1 VLRLRTFGGLS
12 LESDRG
18 PLHGAAT
25 QRRRL
30 AVLAIVAEAGAQGI
44 TRDRLLGLL
53 WPEVSE
59 SRARS
64 ALSQALYALKRDA
77 GEDQIVLGYGR
88 LTLDEKIVTADVTA
102 FHDAIARDDLTA
114 AAGLYTGVFLDGVY
128 VDDAPDFEHWLD
140 DVRLR
145 LGRTA
150 ERALERLATDAE
162 RRGDHADAAD
172 WWRRLTALAPLKT
185 GAVLRLMEALA
196 GSGDRAGA
204 LRHAERYA
212 QRTREELEAEP
223 SAAVTTL
230 ADRLRGEV
238 GAPRVG
244 DRFVIERELG
254 RGGSAIVYL
263 ARDTKHDRQVALK
276 MLHPELGAAIGRER
290 LSREIRIIARLQH
303 PHILPLHDSGEWA
316 DTLYYV
322 MPYVEGESLRV
333 RLARDRQLT
342 IDDALVIGREIA
354 DALDHAHRHGIVHG
368 DVKPENILLAD
379 GHAILADFGVA
390 RVISGV
396 LRPADATLEPPSG
409 TPAYAAPE
417 HIAGSRE
424 LGLASDVFS
433 LGCVLFEML
442 SGRPPWLSRRR
453 RGAPAPALKSLR
465 PDTPAWLAALVHQM
479 LSDAPSARPSSA
491 GEVSRSLKSG
501 ADAPPSLLPLGGD
514 PILGRERE
522 LEEARALLDCPDV
535 PLLTLTGA
543 GGVGKTRLAIQLV
556 RGCESGYDRVYFVD
570 LSPVRDADGVAPAIA
585 ATVGASLVGDRRP
598 LDAFAALCAGRRV
611 LLVLDNFEQ
620 VVSAAPTVTRLAAL
634 APTLKVLV
642 TSRVR
647 LGVAGEHEL
656 HIAPLYVPAE
666 DATDSARRDSAAVRL
681 FLRRASEA
689 NTDLAADDAVVRA
702 AAEICA
708 RVDGLPLAIE
718 LAAARCRLL
727 TPQAVASRLAAGFGL
742 LSGGSRRGPGRHQT
756 MRHTVAW
763 SHALLTPEEQRLFV
777 RLAVFAGGCTLAAA
791 EAVCADGGSTLSVL
805 DGLSALVDASV
816 LVRDTPSA
824 GEPRLRMLA
833 TVREFALD
841 ALSSSPE
848 AGTMA
853 QRHAEWFRR
862 MATSLAPRLIGELEN
877 ETVALLAAE
886 HANFGA
892 ALRCVIDVG
901 DAEAAFALGA
911 SLWRYWLVRG
921 HLVEGRDWLARMLA
935 LPASD
940 DAALDALRADV
951 MTGAGHLAQNSGAV
965 ADATRYFQDVLAIRQ
980 RLGDEAGAARARADL
995 GWICWR
1001 RCDYPEARR
1010 LSAECLA
1017 MAEALGETRVAAL
1030 ALTNLGTTALFEGN
1044 LAEARDLLGR
1054 SARLRS
1060 EVADQ
1065 RGVAFVNSILAW
1077 ALCRGESHEAARTLL
1092 AAAETTLRAAGDRRL
1107 LYFARD
1113 VLAEVHLRQGDAER
1127 SAAILEIDSISGV
1140 RRFGDRWSVAHG
1152 LALASWTS
1160 RLLGRLDQSDA
1171 FAEESLELRR
1181 AEQDRYGEAE
1191 CLALLAATAGMRGD
1205 RARAAALIH
1214 RSHDIR
1220 SSIGDLAGVAECQ
1233 AELSRLAIVA

>member
-1 VLRLRTFGGLS
+1 MLRLRTFGGLS

-18 PLHGAAT
+18 PLRGAAA

-30 AVLAIVAEAGAQGI
+30 AVLAIVAEAGRQGV

-53 WPEVSE
+53 WPEVDE
-59 SRARS
+59 ARARS
-64 ALSQALYALKRDA
+64 ALSQALYALKRDT
-77 GEDQIVLGYGR
+77 GEDQLVVGYDR
-88 LTLDEKIVTADVTA
+88 LTLNETVVTADVTR
-102 FHDAIARDDLTA
+102 FHDAVAREELTA
-114 AAGLYTGVFLDGVY
+114 AAELYTGVFLDGVY
-128 VDDAPDFEHWLD
+128 VDDAPGFEHWVD

-150 ERALERLATDAE
+150 ERALERLATDAD
-162 RRGDHADAAD
+162 RSGDHAAAAD

-212 QRTREELEAEP
+212 QLTREELEAEP

-230 ADRLRGEV
+230 AERLRGEV
-238 GAPRVG
+238 GEARVS
-244 DRFVIERELG
+244 DRFVIEGELG
-254 RGGSAIVYL
+254 RGGSAVVYL
-263 ARDTKHDRQVALK
+263 ARDTKHERHVALK

-290 LSREIRIIARLQH
+290 LAREIRIIARLQH

-322 MPYVEGESLRV
+322 MPFVEGESLRA
-333 RLARDRQLT
+333 RLARDRQLAL
-342 IDDALVIGREIA
+342 DDALVVGREMA

-390 RVISGV
+390 RVTSSA
-396 LRPADATLEPPSG
+396 LLPADASLEPSSG
-409 TPAYAAPE
+409 TPAYASPE
-417 HIAGSRE
+417 RMSGSGQLE
-424 LGLASDVFS
+424 PASDLFS
-433 LGCVLFEML
+433 LGCVLYEML
-442 SGRPPWLSRRR
+442 AGRPPWLTRRR
-453 RGAPAPALKSLR
+453 RGATAPALRSLR

-479 LSDAPSARPSSA
+479 LSDTPSGRPSSA
-491 GEVSRSLKSG
+491 GEVSRSLKRG
-501 ADAPPSLLPLGGD
+501 ADAPPSLLPLVGD
-514 PILGRERE
+514 PMVGREEE
-522 LEEARALLDCPDV
+522 LEAARAVLTDPDV
-535 PLLTLTGA
+535 TLLTLSGA
-543 GGVGKTRLAIQLV
+543 GGVGKTRLAIQLA
-556 RGCESGYDRVYFVD
+556 RGCESAYDRVYFVD
-570 LSPVRDADGVAPAIA
+570 LSPVRDADSVVPAIA
-585 ATVGASLVGDRRP
+585 AAVGTSLEGDREP
-598 LDAFAALCAGRRV
+598 LDALATLCATRRV

-620 VVSAAPTVTRLAAL
+620 VASAAPTLSRLAAL
-634 APTLKVLV
+634 APSLKMLV

-647 LGVAGEHEL
+647 LGIAGEHEMNV
-656 HIAPLYVPAE
+656 APLPVPAD
-666 DATDSARRDSAAVRL
+666 DATQADRRSNPAVRL
-681 FLRRASEA
+681 FLRRATDA
-689 NTDLAADDAVVRA
+689 NPAIVVDDEVVSAAS
-702 AAEICA
+702 EICA
-708 RVDGLPLAIE
+708 RLDGLPLAIE

-727 TPQAVASRLAAGFGL
+727 TPRAVAMRLAAGFGL
-742 LSGGSRRGPGRHQT
+742 LSGGSRHAAVRHQT

-791 EAVCADGGSTLSVL
+791 EAVCADPGSTLSVI
-805 DGLSALVDASV
+805 DGVSALVDASV
-816 LVRDTPSA
+816 LVCDAPSG

-841 ALSSSPE
+841 VLSSSPE
-848 AGTMA
+848 AGAMA
-853 QRHAEWFRR
+853 QRHADWFGRL
-862 MATSLAPRLIGELEN
+862 ATTLAPRLIGERQN

-892 ALRCVIDVG
+892 ALRCTIDRG
-901 DAEAAFALGA
+901 DAAASLALGA
-911 SLWRYWLVRG
+911 ALWRYWLVRG
-921 HLVEGRDWLARMLA
+921 HLVEGRDWLTRMLA
-935 LPASD
+935 LPASSD
-940 DAALDALRADV
+940 TALEALRADV

-965 ADATRYFQDVLAIRQ
+965 EEATRHFKEVLAIRQ
-980 RLGDEAGAARARADL
+980 RLGDRAGAARALADL

-1001 RCDYPEARR
+1001 RCEYSEARR
-1010 LSAECLA
+1010 LSAECLG
-1017 MAEALGETRVAAL
+1017 MAETLGETRVAAL

-1044 LAEARDLLGR
+1044 LDEACDLLGR
-1054 SARLRS
+1054 SARLRT
-1060 EVADQ
+1060 EIADQ
-1065 RGVAFVNSILAW
+1065 RGVAFVNSLLAW
-1077 ALCRGESHEAARTLL
+1077 ALCRKGTHDAARRLLEAAE
-1092 AAAETTLRAAGDRRL
+1092 ATLRAAGDRRL

-1113 VLAEVHLRQGDAER
+1113 VLAEIHLREGDAER

-1171 FAEESLELRR
+1171 FAEESLALRR

-1191 CLALLAATAGMRGD
+1191 CLALLASTAGLRGD
-1205 RARAAALIH
+1205 RARATDLMQ
-1214 RSHDIR
+1214 RSRTIR
-1220 SSIGDLAGVAECQ
+1220 SSIGDRAGIAECQ
-1233 AELSRLAIVA
+1233 AELSRLATVA

>member
-1 VLRLRTFGGLS
+1 MLRLRTFGGLS

-18 PLHGAAT
+18 PLRGAAA

-30 AVLAIVAEAGAQGI
+30 AVLAIVAEAGGQGA

-53 WPEVSE
+53 WPEVDE
-59 SRARS
+59 ARARS
-64 ALSQALYALKRDA
+64 ALSQALYALKRDT
-77 GEDQIVLGYGR
+77 GEGQLVVGYDR
-88 LTLDEKIVTADVTA
+88 LTLDAKVVTADVTA
-102 FHDAIARDDLTA
+102 FHDAMARDDLAVA
-114 AAGLYTGVFLDGVY
+114 AELYTGVFLDGVY
-128 VDDAPDFEHWLD
+128 LDDAPEFEHWLD

-145 LGRTA
+145 LGRAA

-162 RRGDHADAAD
+162 RKGDHEAAAD

-185 GAVLRLMEALA
+185 GAVVRLMESLA

-204 LRHAERYA
+204 LRYAERYA

-230 ADRLRGEV
+230 ADRLRGEA
-238 GAPRVG
+238 GKARVS
-244 DRFVIERELG
+244 DRFVIEREIG

-263 ARDTKHDRQVALK
+263 ARDTKHDRHVALK

-290 LSREIRIIARLQH
+290 LGREIRIVARLQH

-322 MPYVEGESLRV
+322 MPFVEGESLRA
-333 RLARDRQLT
+333 RLARDRQLA
-342 IDDALVIGREIA
+342 IDDVLDIGREMA

-379 GHAILADFGVA
+379 GHAVLADFGVA
-390 RVISGV
+390 HVTSSALHQG
-396 LRPADATLEPPSG
+396 DAALEPSSA

-417 HIAGSRE
+417 LIAGSAE
-424 LGLASDVFS
+424 VQAASDLFS

-442 SGRPPWLSRRR
+442 AGRPPWLARRR
-453 RGAPAPALKSLR
+453 RTAPAPVLRSLR
-465 PDTPAWLAALVHQM
+465 PDTPAWLADVVHQM
-479 LSDAPSARPSSA
+479 LSEAPSARPSSA
-491 GEVSRSLKSG
+491 SEVSQLLKRG
-501 ADAPPSLLPLGGD
+501 AGAPPSVVPLVGD
-514 PILGRERE
+514 AMLGREQE
-522 LEEARALLDCPDV
+522 LQVARAVLDRADV
-535 PLLTLTGA
+535 TMLTLTGA
-543 GGVGKTRLAIQLV
+543 GGVGKTRLAIQLA
-556 RGCESGYDRVYFVD
+556 RGCESAFDRVYFVD

-585 ATVGASLVGDRRP
+585 AAVGTSLTGDRDP
-598 LDAFAALCAGRRV
+598 LDAFATLCSARRV

-634 APTLKVLV
+634 APSLKILV

-647 LGVAGEHEL
+647 LGIAGEREL
-656 HIAPLYVPAE
+656 GIAPLPVPAG
-666 DATDSARRDSAAVRL
+666 DATQRARRDNPAVRL
-681 FLRRASEA
+681 FLRRASDA
-689 NTDLAADDAVVRA
+689 NAALVTDDDVVSA

-708 RVDGLPLAIE
+708 RLDGLPLAIE

-727 TPQAVASRLAAGFGL
+727 TPRTVAVRLAAGFGL
-742 LSGGSRRGPGRHQT
+742 LSGGSRHVPGRHQT

-763 SHALLTPEEQRLFV
+763 SYALLTPEEQRLFV
-777 RLAVFAGGCTLAAA
+777 RLAVFAGGCTLSAA
-791 EAVCADGGSTLSVL
+791 EAVCADPDSALSVL

-816 LVRDTPSA
+816 LVRDASSR

-841 ALSSSPE
+841 VLSSSPE
-848 AGTMA
+848 AGAMA
-853 QRHAEWFRR
+853 QRHAEWYRR

-892 ALRCVIDVG
+892 ALRCTIDRG
-901 DAEAAFALGA
+901 DAEASLALGA
-911 SLWRYWLVRG
+911 ALWRYWLVRG

-935 LPASD
+935 LPASSD
-940 DAALDALRADV
+940 TALDALRADV

-965 ADATRYFQDVLAIRQ
+965 AEATRYFQDVLAIRQ
-980 RLGDEAGAARARADL
+980 RLGDRAGAARTLADL

-1001 RCDYPEARR
+1001 RCDFPEARR

-1044 LAEARDLLGR
+1044 LEEARDLLGR
-1054 SARLRS
+1054 SARLRG

-1077 ALCRGESHEAARTLL
+1077 ALCRGGSHDAARTLL
-1092 AAAETTLRAAGDRRL
+1092 AAAEATLRAAGDRRL
-1107 LYFARD
+1107 VYFARD
-1113 VLAEVHLRQGDAER
+1113 VLAEVHLRQGDPER

-1160 RLLGRLDQSDA
+1160 RALDRLDQSDA

-1181 AEQDRYGEAE
+1181 AEEDRYGEAE
-1191 CLALLAATAGMRGD
+1191 CLALLASTAGMRGN
-1205 RARAAALIH
+1205 RARAVALMEQS
-1214 RSHDIR
+1214 RDIR

-1233 AELSRLAIVA
+1233 AELSRLATVA